1 MSKSMTV
8 EATGGE
14 MTVCPP
20 VGGEAVATLAL
31 HSGKVARGVW
41 PEWGRAILGS
51 PALDCI
57 VAHQC
62 IPFQLNALEVT
73 SSFLA
78 SRPFFYLS

>member
-20 VGGEAVATLAL
+20 VGGEAVETLAL
-31 HSGKVARGVW
+31 HGGKVARGVW

-51 PALDCI
+51 PAL
-57 VAHQC
+57 
-62 IPFQLNALEVT
+62 
-73 SSFLA
+73 
-78 SRPFFYLS
+78 